1 MAGLI
6 QSSSISVPSF
16 FSLVSNKAKHRFES
30 HTTPLCRLLSN
41 LPAVIAVAQRIIQQ
55 RHDATGASIRNW
67 LNSLTSEHVLQL
79 SMLADCTDEAL
90 VLLRLV
96 DDEQCDSAELGNYV
110 QGFADRI
117 QALILNKLILD
128 TGYTKFT
135 LDMLS
140 EGKVAFFASGDARR
154 LRPCDQEMTDRCL
167 DHMKVWV
174 RLALEVLRTEF
185 PHYGL
190 FSSFGVTSLKI
201 YIVLRFQV

>member
-1 MAGLI
+1 M
-6 QSSSISVPSF
+6 
-16 FSLVSNKAKHRFES
+16 
-30 HTTPLCRLLSN
+30 
-41 LPAVIAVAQRIIQQ
+41 IAVAQRIIQQ

-190 FSSFGVTSLKI
+190 FSSFGVTSLK
-201 YIVLRFQV
+201 FT

>member
-1 MAGLI
+1 M
-6 QSSSISVPSF
+6 
-16 FSLVSNKAKHRFES
+16 
-30 HTTPLCRLLSN
+30 
-41 LPAVIAVAQRIIQQ
+41 IAVAQRIIQQ

-110 QGFADRI
+110 QSFADRI